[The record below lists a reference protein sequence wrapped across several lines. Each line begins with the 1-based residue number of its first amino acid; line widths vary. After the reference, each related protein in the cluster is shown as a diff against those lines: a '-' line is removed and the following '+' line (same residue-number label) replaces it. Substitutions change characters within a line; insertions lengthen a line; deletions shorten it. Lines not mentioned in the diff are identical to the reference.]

1 MENHADQH
9 GDRTRDLMADRGLSW
24 NKAWLQAE
32 VELGSAP
39 PQHLR
44 PSDRPVPKYPV
55 WPVVMLSVSILAVFA
70 SFVVLGFMSIQ
81 LAGYGVPPSGGEAQ
95 FMDLM
100 ELVFYGSW
108 VGIPVSFAYI
118 ARRSARTENSAAA
131 AWIAV
136 VVWVALSVWAIIGLS
151 SL

>member
-1 MENHADQH
+1 METPANQP
-9 GDRTRDLMADRGLSW
+9 GDRTGELMVDRGLSW
-24 NKAWLQAE
+24 RMAWRQAE
-32 VELGSAP
+32 SEFGSAP
-39 PQHLR
+39 PQHPR
-44 PSDRPVPKYPV
+44 PSDRPVLTFPV
-55 WPVVMLSVSILAVFA
+55 WPFVMLGVSILTVFV

-100 ELVFYGSW
+100 EVVFYVSW
-108 VGIPVSFAYI
+108 VGIPVSFASI